1 MKTPTLNPDW
11 ETLKGCDAMEKWGP
25 KQPIYQVWDDED
37 WEPVTPGGY
46 VNSMLYRRRLPDVER
61 EHFIM

>member
-1 MKTPTLNPDW
+1 
-11 ETLKGCDAMEKWGP
+11 MEKWGP